1 MDLRNDT
8 ITIADAEAD
17 LNKILPSSIRFKFG
31 TGGNNAS
38 FTPAKPLPKSVQ
50 KALGKRVREL
60 NNIQY
65 EEGTN
70 GSGGLNKKLL
80 DNIDTIKKVYKVARG
95 IHFNYRREERAAE
108 KAANKE
114 AAKAERERVKNQ
126 ARIVSDKRGQDRV
139 KAETNKIKADKII
152 AETATNSDQLGKET
166 AGFKSLTESTKAKTA
181 IPKPNKV
188 QKPNP
193 SPSEMTANVPGI
205 TVTKNPVDKN
215 SVDILGASV
224 TEQRKNLNKIIASGS
239 SKGVKK
245 TLENSTIAKEY
256 NIRAPDVNSA
266 VKSGATLQD
275 LATDP
280 FIQNGLKGAG
290 LSADEIEEVNKDID
304 EAIAAVSGQEQ
315 KLLAV
320 QPQKEFS
327 VKQFRA
333 LGNPIGSPGVSL
345 PAQIGQSNP
354 LSSLVAPIT
363 KNPLSSLGAIAGAV
377 AGAKNGGALG
387 AVVGG
392 VLGSVIGDAIN
403 TNANGANNFAPGN
416 PFGSLGMD
424 FGNIMA
430 SVTGLAQGTGSFK
443 ELGQSIPGIP
453 GGIDPVTK
461 TPVPDIVQPTGN
473 TQLAKTVDKGT
484 KTAVD
489 TPTTPVKQV
498 TKTKTTGIDA
508 LPVNGVDNEF
518 WGGYEP
524 VNSKKEFELEIK
536 SCPRKIKNV
545 IVCWSGSAENEFN
558 TARSYNDAIHK
569 KYLKLPEQKRKNLE
583 TSRSIGRLSYRN
595 TNYFIRKDGVVE
607 RLIPVGTSPGA
618 FFQKSLTRES
628 RSKYKKLHDEG
639 IMIQFDAGTLGEAPD
654 AKKSWD
660 TLSDK
665 SITPEQWKTFD
676 MMMDVMYRHS
686 PGGIFKGV
694 DQLVNESEQLID
706 TFQGSGGKTVQEQVN
721 ALGNRV
727 LLAGP
732 LFDVGQYLE
741 KKREVPDGDDGANAA
756 VVINDDTGETVED
769 EDPYSG
775 LDDDFLNS
783 EVING
788 NKVEYDEVR
797 GRWQVIFRTQ
807 QLRLQYGS
815 KDEAIAAARENNPQ
829 E

>member
-1 MDLRNDT
+1 MDLNNDT
-8 ITIADAEAD
+8 ITTADAEAD
-17 LNKILPSSIRFKFG
+17 VNKQLPSSIRFKFNA
-31 TGGNNAS
+31 GGNSAT
-38 FTPAKPLPKSVQ
+38 FTPAKPLPRSVQ
-50 KALGKRVREL
+50 KIINRRIREL

-65 EEGTN
+65 EKGTD

-80 DNIDTIKKVYKVARG
+80 DNIETLKSVYKVARG
-95 IHFNYRREERAAE
+95 IHFNYKQAERAAE
-108 KAANKE
+108 KAAKKE
-114 AAKAERERVKNQ
+114 AAKAERERVKTQ
-126 ARIVSDKRGQDRV
+126 ARIASDQPEQSRV
-139 KAETNKIKADKII
+139 KARTNKIKADKII

-166 AGFKSLTESTKAKTA
+166 AGFKSLTESTKPKTA

-205 TVTKNPVDKN
+205 TVTKEPSDKS

-224 TEQRKNLNKIIASGS
+224 TEQRKNLNKLIASGS
-239 SKGVKK
+239 SKGVKQ

-256 NIRAPDVNSA
+256 NIRAPDVNNA
-266 VKSGATLQD
+266 VKSNATLQD

-290 LSADEIEEVNKDID
+290 LSADEIEEVNKEID
-304 EAIAAVSGQEQ
+304 EAIVVAASQEQ

-320 QPQKEFS
+320 QPQKDFS

-333 LGNPIGSPGVSL
+333 LGNPFGSPEVSL
-345 PAQIGQSNP
+345 PTQVGQSNP

-377 AGAKNGGALG
+377 AGAKNSGALG

-392 VLGSVIGDAIN
+392 VIGSVIGDAIN
-403 TNANGANNFAPGN
+403 TNVNGANNFAPGN

-430 SVTGLAQGTGSFK
+430 TVTGLAQGTGSFK
-443 ELGQSIPGIP
+443 ELGQSVPSIP
-453 GGIDPVTK
+453 GGVDALTK
-461 TPVPDIVQPTGN
+461 APVPDIVQSTGT

-498 TKTKTTGIDA
+498 TKTKTTGFEALGYDEID
-508 LPVNGVDNEF
+508 GEF
-518 WGGYEP
+518 FGGYEP
-524 VNSKKEFELEIK
+524 VNSKKEFELELK
-536 SCPRKIKNV
+536 SCPRKIKNAI
-545 IVCWSGSAENEFN
+545 IVWTATAENEFY
-558 TARSYNDAIHK
+558 TARSYNEKRHK
-569 KYLKLPEQKRKNLE
+569 QYKRKPE
-583 TSRSIGRLSYRN
+583 EKRVPTGTPVGRIGYQRS
-595 TNYFIRKDGVVE
+595 NYFIRKDGVVE
-607 RLIPVGTSPGA
+607 RLIPIGTRPTYYGA
-618 FFQKSLTRES
+618 NKLEQES
-628 RSKYKKLHDEG
+628 KSKYKKIHDEG
-639 IMIQFDAGTLGEAPD
+639 IMIQFDAGILGDAPD
-654 AKKSWD
+654 AGLNHAN
-660 TLSDK
+660 LSDK
-665 SITPEQWKTFD
+665 SITAEQWKSFD

-686 PGGIFKGV
+686 PGGVLKGL
-694 DQLVNESEQLID
+694 DQILAESKGIIKRDGTEVEQLMR
-706 TFQGSGGKTVQEQVN
+706 FQDIM
-721 ALGNRV
+721 ALV
-727 LLAGP
+727 GP
-732 LFDVGQYLE
+732 GFDVGEYLE
-741 KKREVPDGDDGANAA
+741 KKREVPDGEDGITVEI
-756 VVINDDTGETVED
+756 VVDDDTGETVED
-769 EDPYSG
+769 DDPYAG

-788 NKVEYDEVR
+788 NKVEYDDVR

>member
-1 MDLRNDT
+1 MGVSFERAKELARELNAIVPDVWQMRNMFPT
-8 ITIADAEAD
+8 E
-17 LNKILPSSIRFKFG
+17 NKILTKDERRALKEFRKTLVRKKRAAKKDAVPGSK
-31 TGGNNAS
+31 AS
-38 FTPAKPLPKSVQ
+38 LDFIDALDLQIGFIKQIGKAYNKARSEQAK
-50 KALGKRVREL
+50 
-60 NNIQY
+60 
-65 EEGTN
+65 
-70 GSGGLNKKLL
+70 
-80 DNIDTIKKVYKVARG
+80 
-95 IHFNYRREERAAE
+95 EERRS
-108 KAANKE
+108 KKIDVDSQ
-114 AAKAERERVKNQ
+114 AKIA
-126 ARIVSDKRGQDRV
+126 SDKRGQDRV
-139 KAETNKIKADKII
+139 KSETNKIKADKIL
-152 AETATNSDQLGKET
+152 AETSTNSDQLGKEN
-166 AGFKSLTESTKAKTA
+166 AGFKSLTESTKPKTYV
-181 IPKPNKV
+181 PKPRGTV
-188 QKPNP
+188 QPQL
-193 SPSEMTANVPGI
+193 SISEMTANVPGI
-205 TVTKNPVDKN
+205 TVTKAPENKSNIDTLVG
-215 SVDILGASV
+215 STTASS
-224 TEQRKNLNKIIASGS
+224 KNLNKVIASGS
-239 SKGVKK
+239 SKGIKK
-245 TLENSTIAKEY
+245 TLENSAIAKEY

-266 VKSGATLQD
+266 VKSGASLQD

-280 FIQNGLKGAG
+280 FIQNGLKSAG

-304 EAIAAVSGQEQ
+304 EAIAVVSGQEQ

-345 PAQIGQSNP
+345 PAQTGQPNT

-363 KNPLSSLGAIAGAV
+363 KNPLSSLGAVAGAV
-377 AGAKNGGALG
+377 AGARNGGALG

-403 TNANGANNFAPGN
+403 TNVNGANNFAPGN

-430 SVTGLAQGTGSFK
+430 TVTGLAQGTGSFK
-443 ELGQSIPGIP
+443 ELGKSIPSIPG
-453 GGIDPVTK
+453 GVDPITK
-461 TPVPDIVQPTGN
+461 VPVPDIVQPAGN

-508 LPVNGVDNEF
+508 LPLNGVDNEF
-518 WGGYEP
+518 WGGYES

-583 TSRSIGRLSYRN
+583 TGRSIGRLSYRN

-706 TFQGSGGKTVQEQVN
+706 TFLGSGGKTVQEQVN

-741 KKREVPDGDDGANAA
+741 KKREVPDGEDGANAA

>member
-1 MDLRNDT
+1 MGVSYQRSVEL
-8 ITIADAEAD
+8 AEE
-17 LNKILPSSIRFKFG
+17 LNAIVPGVWNMRSMMATEGKILTTSERSALK
-31 TGGNNAS
+31 
-38 FTPAKPLPKSVQ
+38 AKRRELVKKKRQVQ
-50 KALGKRVREL
+50 KDAVPGSKASVDFIDALDLQIGFIKQIDKAFRTARSAAAKEKR
-60 NNIQY
+60 
-65 EEGTN
+65 TA
-70 GSGGLNKKLL
+70 NKT
-80 DNIDTIKKVYKVARG
+80 NIDTQTKIA
-95 IHFNYRREERAAE
+95 
-108 KAANKE
+108 
-114 AAKAERERVKNQ
+114 
-126 ARIVSDKRGQDRV
+126 SDKRGQDRV
-139 KAETNKIKADKII
+139 KSETNKIKADKIL
-152 AETATNSDQLGKET
+152 AETSTNSDQLGKEN
-166 AGFKSLTESTKAKTA
+166 AGFKSLTESTKPKTA

-188 QKPNP
+188 KKPEP
-193 SPSEMTANVPGI
+193 SPSEMTASVPGI
-205 TVTKNPVDKN
+205 TVTKAPASKG
-215 SVDILGASV
+215 DIDTLVGSTTASS
-224 TEQRKNLNKIIASGS
+224 KNLNKVIASGS
-239 SKGVKK
+239 SKGIKK

-266 VKSGATLQD
+266 VKSGASLQD

-304 EAIAAVSGQEQ
+304 EAIVVVSGQEQ
-315 KLLAV
+315 RLLAV
-320 QPQKEFS
+320 QPQKDFS

-363 KNPLSSLGAIAGAV
+363 KNPLSSLGAVAGAV
-377 AGAKNGGALG
+377 AGSRNGGALG

-430 SVTGLAQGTGSFK
+430 TVTGLAQGTGSFK
-443 ELGQSIPGIP
+443 ELGKSIPSIP
-453 GGIDPVTK
+453 GGIDPITK
-461 TPVPDIVQPTGN
+461 VSVPDIVQPAGN

-489 TPTTPVKQV
+489 TPTTPVKEV

-508 LPVNGVDNEF
+508 LPLNGVDNEF
-518 WGGYEP
+518 WGGYES

-569 KYLKLPEQKRKNLE
+569 QYLKLPEQKRKNLE
-583 TSRSIGRLSYRN
+583 TGSSIGRLSYRN
-595 TNYFIRKDGVVE
+595 ANYFIRKDGVVE
-607 RLIPVGTSPGA
+607 RLVPVGTSPGA

-628 RSKYKKLHDEG
+628 RSKYKKIHDEG

-686 PGGIFKGV
+686 PGGTFKGV
-694 DQLVNESEQLID
+694 DQLVDESEQLID
-706 TFQGSGGKTVQEQVN
+706 TYLGSGGKTVQEQEN

-727 LLAGP
+727 LLVGP

-741 KKREVPDGDDGANAA
+741 KKREVPDGEDGANAA
-756 VVINDDTGETVED
+756 IVINDDTGETAED

>member
-1 MDLRNDT
+1 MDLENDT

-17 LNKILPSSIRFKFG
+17 LNKQLPSSIRFKFN
-31 TGGNNAS
+31 TGGNTAS

-50 KALGKRVREL
+50 KTIGRRIREL

-65 EEGTN
+65 EKGTD
-70 GSGGLNKKLL
+70 GSGGFNNKVM
-80 DNIDTIKKVYKVARG
+80 DNIETLKTVYRVARG
-95 IHFNYRREERAAE
+95 IHFNYVRQERDAKRAA
-108 KAANKE
+108 KRE
-114 AAKAERERVKNQ
+114 AKKAERERVKTQ
-126 ARIVSDKRGQDRV
+126 ARIASDKRGQDRV

-166 AGFKSLTESTKAKTA
+166 AGFKSLTESTKPKTA

-224 TEQRKNLNKIIASGS
+224 TEQRKNLNKLIASGS

-256 NIRAPDVNSA
+256 NIRAPDVNNA
-266 VKSGATLQD
+266 VKSNATLQD

-290 LSADEIEEVNKDID
+290 LSAEEIEEVNKEID
-304 EAIAAVSGQEQ
+304 EAIVVAASQEQ

-320 QPQKEFS
+320 KPQKDFS

-333 LGNPIGSPGVSL
+333 LGNPFGSPEVSL
-345 PAQIGQSNP
+345 PTQVGQSNP

-363 KNPLSSLGAIAGAV
+363 KNPLSS
-377 AGAKNGGALG
+377 LG

-430 SVTGLAQGTGSFK
+430 TVTGLAQGTGSFK
-443 ELGQSIPGIP
+443 ELGQSIPSIP
-453 GGIDPVTK
+453 GGVDPLTK
-461 TPVPDIVQPTGN
+461 APVPDIVQSTGT

-489 TPTTPVKQV
+489 TPTTPVKEV
-498 TKTKTTGIDA
+498 TKTKTTGFEALGYDEID
-508 LPVNGVDNEF
+508 GEF
-518 WGGYEP
+518 FGGYEP
-524 VNSKKEFELEIK
+524 VNSKKEFELELK
-536 SCPRKIKNV
+536 SCPRKIKNA
-545 IVCWSGSAENEFN
+545 IIAWTATAENEFY
-558 TARSYNDAIHK
+558 TARSYNEKRHK
-569 KYLKLPEQKRKNLE
+569 KYKQRPEEKRVPAG
-583 TSRSIGRLSYRN
+583 TPVGRIGYQR

-607 RLIPVGTSPGA
+607 RLVPIGTRPTIYGA
-618 FFQKSLTRES
+618 NLLEQES
-628 RSKYKKLHDEG
+628 SSKYVRIHEEG
-639 IMIQFDAGTLGEAPD
+639 IMIQFDAGILGDAPESGLNH
-654 AKKSWD
+654 AN
-660 TLSDK
+660 LSDK
-665 SITPEQWKTFD
+665 SITAEQWKSFD

-686 PGGIFKGV
+686 PGGVLKGL
-694 DQLVNESEQLID
+694 DQILAESKGIITRDGTEVEQLMR
-706 TFQGSGGKTVQEQVN
+706 FQDIM
-721 ALGNRV
+721 ALV
-727 LLAGP
+727 GP
-732 LFDVGQYLE
+732 GFDVGTYLE
-741 KKREVPDGDDGANAA
+741 KKREIPDGDDGANVEI
-756 VVINDDTGETVED
+756 VVDDDTGEVIED
-769 EDPYSG
+769 DDPYSG

-788 NKVEYDEVR
+788 NTVSYDEVR
-797 GRWQVIFRTQ
+797 GRWSVFYRDTQTKLNYGTKDAAIF
-807 QLRLQYGS
+807 
-815 KDEAIAAARENNPQ
+815 AARENLG